1 MVKTVTF
8 VIIQSEPL
16 VMTSNDSYN
25 KSMVD
30 KDYGKRPTNVPAGW
44 KEQKCYCFWDQKCQS
59 NKTQEELKGVV
70 VVVVKPMAV
79 PALYAAAVVLVSGL

>member
-16 VMTSNDSYN
+16 VMTGNDSYN

-44 KEQKCYCFWDQKCQS
+44 KEQKCYCF
-59 NKTQEELKGVV
+59 
-70 VVVVKPMAV
+70 
-79 PALYAAAVVLVSGL
+79 